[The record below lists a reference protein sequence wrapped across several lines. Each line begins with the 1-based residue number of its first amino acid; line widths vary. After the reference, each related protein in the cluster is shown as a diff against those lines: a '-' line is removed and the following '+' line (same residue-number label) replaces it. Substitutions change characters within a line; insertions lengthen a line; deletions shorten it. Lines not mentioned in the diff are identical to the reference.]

1 MVLEKHFPIATLTLC
16 FIILITHSIA
26 AALLVKID
34 PSKMNWNMWVLLLNL
49 TIAQLILVIT
59 EIIVLCIEMGDSK
72 KEVHQT
78 IIKLGRLQQTA
89 GAKVVLSGLMFFLT
103 FDRFSEIYWNIQ
115 YHISLSPRRVAAII
129 ILIWVTGFVSTTV
142 MGVIIHVTNNEDK
155 CLDFFFKYVHTTLNI
170 SYILFA
176 IMVYLYLFKKFYNSR
191 LTFHKR
197 MQSLACNAIDKNINA
212 SSGTALQSYNKN
224 LENSTKLKKIK
235 VFKESN
241 FYLPTLLILFY
252 IILYVVP
259 GIIYAILAFMEMQ
272 TLMAYSVVNIFYT
285 FAILIDPVIYV
296 FSSQP
301 IRSTLLRMQSQR
313 VETGFLTTTTSI
325 IR

>member
-34 PSKMNWNMWVLLLNL
+34 PSKMNWNMRVLLLNL

-212 SSGTALQSYNKN
+212 SSGTALQ
-224 LENSTKLKKIK
+224 
-235 VFKESN
+235 
-241 FYLPTLLILFY
+241 P
-252 IILYVVP
+252 
-259 GIIYAILAFMEMQ
+259 
-272 TLMAYSVVNIFYT
+272 
-285 FAILIDPVIYV
+285 
-296 FSSQP
+296 
-301 IRSTLLRMQSQR
+301 
-313 VETGFLTTTTSI
+313 
-325 IR
+325 